1 MISINIRDIQ
11 HYLYCPHR
19 WGLIAIGDVWAENF
33 YVIKANLQ
41 HKNVHD
47 KERIAYSKTKK
58 MVNAVSVF
66 NDDLE
71 IYGVLDA
78 LELIKSPNGVNIPS
92 FSGKY
97 ELCIVEHKPTAPK
110 KSNEGFNED
119 DALQVFAQKISLD
132 STFKTNAQAV
142 LYYANEKK
150 RVQLPFDSQFD
161 YYMEKLQNTL
171 AEMRTYLENN
181 EIPPIRPKQKCSGCS
196 FKDLCMPVLK
206 KQKANKALI
215 YKVLAD
221 VYDPKEV

>member
-1 MISINIRDIQ
+1 MRSINIRDIQ

-19 WGLIAIGDVWAENF
+19 WGLVTIGDVWAENF

-78 LELIKSPNGVNIPS
+78 LELIKSENGVSIPS

-110 KSNEGFNED
+110 NSNQGFNED

-132 STFKTNAQAV
+132 STFKTNSKAV

-150 RVQLPFDSQFD
+150 RVQLPFEAE
-161 YYMEKLQNTL
+161 YNRYMSMLELSL
-171 AEMRTYLENN
+171 AEMRDFLENN
-181 EIPPIRPKQKCSGCS
+181 EIPPIRPKQKCAGCS

-206 KQKANKALI
+206 KQKTNKDLI
-215 YKVLAD
+215 FSQSNWRN
-221 VYDPKEV
+221 